1 MNYKNIYGL
10 FFYLENEY
18 DYYAESTL
26 DSIFVKLIG
35 DDLSEMIDSLVEEL
49 AERPPSRITDGS
61 IMDSNVM
68 TILRNGMDMD
78 YSSEAVYIRQAI
90 KDSLKE
96 KRKLIQEERERK
108 LLERDKQAKE
118 RAREFR
124 LKQYE
129 ELKKEFECERI

>member
-1 MNYKNIYGL
+1 MNCKNIYGI

-18 DYYAESTL
+18 DYYADSEF
-26 DSIFVKLIG
+26 DSIFVKMIG
-35 DDLSEMIDSLVEEL
+35 DDLSEIIDGLVDEL
-49 AERPPSRITDGS
+49 AKHPSSRITDGS
-61 IMDSNVM
+61 IMDSNAV
-68 TILRNGMDMD
+68 TLLRNGMDMD

-96 KRKLIQEERERK
+96 KRKLIQEENERK

-129 ELKKEFECERI
+129 ELKKEFE